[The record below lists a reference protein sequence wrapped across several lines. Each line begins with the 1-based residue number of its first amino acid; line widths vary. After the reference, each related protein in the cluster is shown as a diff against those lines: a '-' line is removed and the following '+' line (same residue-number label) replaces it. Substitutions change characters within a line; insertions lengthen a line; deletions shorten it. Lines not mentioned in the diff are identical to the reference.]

1 VPSGCDPAWHLF
13 FVVMPDEDARQRM
26 LAHLADRGV
35 NAVFHYVPL
44 HLSPMGHRFGG
55 RSGSCPVSEWASA
68 RLLRLP
74 LHLGL
79 TDEDVARV
87 VDAVTAYRA

>member
-1 VPSGCDPAWHLF
+1 
-13 FVVMPDEDARQRM
+13 M
-26 LAHLADRGV
+26 LAHLADLGI

-44 HLSPMGHRFGG
+44 HLSPMGRRFGG
-55 RSGSCPVSEWASA
+55 RPGSCPVSERASA